1 MTASQIKNLISTLK
15 NRKKRELIIR
25 IETTNYQR
33 GVEKAKLMIERMQR
47 EMRIQKLEIAV
58 KKMNINRSWS

>member
-15 NRKKRELIIR
+15 NRKKRKLIIR